1 MIRVLVNEA
10 MTKKVITI
18 DKNETVI
25 QASNIY
31 RDLKIGCLIVTDNGK
46 VAGIITER
54 DIIERTICDKRDPA
68 TTKVQ
73 EIMSSDIKT
82 IHGLDKL
89 EDAMEIM
96 AKNNIKKLPVI
107 KDGDIIGII
116 TVTDVSRARPELS
129 KRFIDSWVKSKW
141 LD

>member
-1 MIRVLVNEA
+1 MLVKEA

-18 DKNETVI
+18 D
-25 QASNIY
+25 Y

-54 DIIERTICDKRDPA
+54 DIIERTICDKRDPV